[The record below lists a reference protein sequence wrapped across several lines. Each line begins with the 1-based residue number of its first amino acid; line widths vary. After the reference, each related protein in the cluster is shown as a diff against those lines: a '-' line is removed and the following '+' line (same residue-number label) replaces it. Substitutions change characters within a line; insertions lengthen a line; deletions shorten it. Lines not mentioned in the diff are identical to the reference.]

1 MGNDHEATELAK
13 VFADLAEEVTPLP
26 PTREDLA
33 KDGIVGVN
41 PDLAERLLR
50 FGYASSA
57 A

>member
-1 MGNDHEATELAK
+1 MGNDYEATELAK
-13 VFADLAEEVTPLP
+13 VFADLAEVTSVP

>member
-1 MGNDHEATELAK
+1 MGNNYGATELAE
-13 VFADLAEEVTPLP
+13 VFADIAEEASAPPL
-26 PTREDLA
+26 TREELA
-33 KDGIVGVN
+33 KAGIIGVN

>member
-1 MGNDHEATELAK
+1 MGNDYEATELAK

>member
-1 MGNDHEATELAK
+1 MGNSHGATELAE
-13 VFADLAEEVTPLP
+13 VFADLAEEASTPP
-26 PTREDLA
+26 PTREELA
-33 KDGIVGVN
+33 KAGIIGVN